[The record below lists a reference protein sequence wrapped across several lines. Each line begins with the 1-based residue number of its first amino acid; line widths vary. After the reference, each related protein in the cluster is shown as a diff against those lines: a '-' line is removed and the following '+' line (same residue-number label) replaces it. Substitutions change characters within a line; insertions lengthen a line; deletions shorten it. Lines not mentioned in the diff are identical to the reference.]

1 MYKFRKFIPAIRVI
15 HGKPFFVAK
24 HLMCVNSCHSWQTL
38 KKSKNP
44 INILNVR
51 FLSYLRFMKARK
63 SKNEKEII
71 PTKSELEV
79 LQVLWASGPSTVR
92 FVHDTLN
99 QQKEAV
105 QYTSTLKLMQVMAEK
120 GMLERDESNMKHIYS
135 AALEQEKTKGFILER
150 FIDSMYSGS
159 VSNMMLA
166 LLGNDKTSKKDLQ
179 AVKEM
184 LKKLD
189 DKK

>member
-1 MYKFRKFIPAIRVI
+1 
-15 HGKPFFVAK
+15 
-24 HLMCVNSCHSWQTL
+24 
-38 KKSKNP
+38 
-44 INILNVR
+44 
-51 FLSYLRFMKARK
+51 MKARK
-63 SKNEKEII
+63 SKTDKEII

-120 GMLERDESNMKHIYS
+120 GMLERDETNMKHIYR